1 MASGRNVVERAAHIV
16 QLRDPGGLEAQRTQ
30 RLNSSIS
37 RSAAVAVAG
46 KSREEDQQV
55 SITEKITRTPT
66 IAPAARLCKTLGCK
80 RTLAY
85 NNRTGICGDC
95 LSKKTKGILLAK
107 RAAAAPAKPNGVDHH
122 DPVHGNGNGAPPDP
136 MRLLVM
142 PRPSRVDLLLQAIPI
157 EDKTKMLSAWIA
169 GKF

>member
-1 MASGRNVVERAAHIV
+1 M
-16 QLRDPGGLEAQRTQ
+16 PT
-30 RLNSSIS
+30 
-37 RSAAVAVAG
+37 
-46 KSREEDQQV
+46 
-55 SITEKITRTPT
+55 TEKITPTPT
-66 IAPAARLCKTLGCK
+66 IAPPARLCKTPDCK

-107 RAAAAPAKPNGVDHH
+107 RGAAPRPAPRPAKPNGVNHH

-142 PRPSRVDLLLQAIPI
+142 PSPSRVDLLLQAIPL
-157 EDKTKMLSAWIA
+157 EDKTKMLEAWLA